1 MARILSID
9 YGLKRTGIAVT
20 DEYQII
26 ASGLQTIESKELL
39 SFLDNYFRT
48 EKIEKVI
55 IGDPIQMNGLP
66 SQSADLV
73 NKFIVEFKNHFPEMV
88 LEKVDERFTSKMAF
102 QSMIDMGVKK
112 TKRQDKA
119 LVDKIAATILL
130 QTYLERK

>member
-26 ASGLQTIESKELL
+26 ASGLQTIQSKELL